1 MRFPH
6 RTAITFL
13 VYLGVVICAVF
24 AVTTLGIGIEAILN
38 AY

>member
-13 VYLGVVICAVF
+13 VYLGVIISIVF
-24 AVTTLGIGIEAILN
+24 AVTTIGVGIEAILN